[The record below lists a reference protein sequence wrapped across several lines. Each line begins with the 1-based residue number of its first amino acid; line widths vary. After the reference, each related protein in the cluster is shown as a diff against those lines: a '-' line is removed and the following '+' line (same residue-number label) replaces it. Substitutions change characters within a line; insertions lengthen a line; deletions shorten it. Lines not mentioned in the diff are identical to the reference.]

1 MRRPTDSQDSGD
13 WALFLDVDGTLLDI
27 AETPEGVYVP
37 DDLKKQ
43 LLDLS
48 LRAHG
53 ALALVSGR
61 SIEDLDRLFAPLR
74 LPASGVHG
82 CERRDAA
89 GRIVKPII
97 GADTLPAVRG
107 ELQQFVDQHPGLL
120 LEDKGFAVAMHFRR
134 APHLSA
140 DVLSLM
146 RRLCQ
151 WLGPTFTLQAGKCV
165 LEIRPTGFSK
175 GTSIAAFM
183 REAPFAGRTPI
194 FLGDDVT
201 DEDGFAVVNDLGGI
215 SIKVGEAPT
224 TLARGRLRGVREVRH
239 WLQTMPLPILAW
251 SRA

>member
-1 MRRPTDSQDSGD
+1 MRAPTDTQASGD

-37 DDLKKQ
+37 DDLKTQ
-43 LLDLS
+43 LLELS
-48 LRAHG
+48 LRANG

-61 SIEDLDRLFAPLR
+61 SIDDLDRLFAPLR
-74 LPASGVHG
+74 LCASGVHG
-82 CERRDAA
+82 CERRDAT
-89 GRIVKPII
+89 GRIVRPIV
-97 GADTLPAVRG
+97 DTDALPVVRR

-120 LEDKGFAVAMHFRR
+120 LEDKGFAIAVHFRR
-134 APHLSA
+134 VPYMSG
-140 DVLSLM
+140 DVLSVM

-151 WLGPTFTLQAGKCV
+151 WLGPRFTLQSGKCV

-183 REAPFAGRTPI
+183 SEAPFAGRRPV

-201 DEDGFAVVNDLGGI
+201 DEDGFAVVNDLGGV
-215 SIKVGEAPT
+215 SIKVGESPT

-239 WLQTMPLPILAW
+239 WLQTMPLPVLAW
-251 SRA
+251 NRL